1 MDDLRETLATAFTE
15 AEKETTTETS
25 ATDVSAPVAE
35 VATEV
40 VEAAPVEKAESA
52 TDVSAPV
59 EKAEDGDDKP
69 KSIEEVVAV
78 PVAKPAVDHNVDR
91 APASWKGD
99 AKKLWAELPLT
110 ARQEVIRRERDTLK
124 VLQESSQDRRQVA
137 SVQQVL
143 APHMERINRVYN
155 GDAMMAVNN
164 LLGIEKALIDG
175 DTVSKAQM
183 VARMVK
189 EFKVDIQALDS
200 ALSGQVIPEQ
210 QQQIGQFEQILNQ
223 RLAPVMTFLERQQN
237 QEAQQRQQIEQEA
250 VLSVEQMASDPEF
263 PYFDEV
269 RDEMAD
275 IIEIGRNRGVSISL
289 QDAYYKAVRMNDQTF
304 ESMNGRVSAQTA
316 TQAAL
321 SAHQAAQKAKGAA
334 VSVSGNPSG
343 IGINAGNPAD
353 LRGTIAEAFGSMGG
367 RL

>member
-15 AEKETTTETS
+15 AEKETTTETP

-40 VEAAPVEKAESA
+40 VAPAETDGNTAPAAEE
-52 TDVSAPV
+52 TT
-59 EKAEDGDDKP
+59 DDKP
-69 KSIEEVVAV
+69 ESIEKVV
-78 PVAKPAVDHNVDR
+78 PESETSDGKPAVDNRIDR

-110 ARQEVIRRERDTLK
+110 ARQEVIRREKDTLK
-124 VLQESSQDRRQVA
+124 VLQESAQDRQRVA
-137 SVQQVL
+137 SVQGVL
-143 APHMERINRVYN
+143 APHMDRINRVYK

-175 DTVSKAQM
+175 DTSSKAQM
-183 VARMVK
+183 IARMVK
-189 EFKVDIQALDS
+189 EFGVDIEALDS
-200 ALSGQVIPEQ
+200 ALSGQVSPGQ
-210 QQQIGQFEQILNQ
+210 QQANQLEQILNQ
-223 RLAPVMTFLERQQN
+223 RLAPVMTFLERQQQ
-237 QEAQQRQQIEQEA
+237 QEAQQRQQIEQNA
-250 VLSVEQMASDPEF
+250 VASVEQMASDPNF

-269 RDEMAD
+269 REEMAD
-275 IIEIGRNRGVSISL
+275 IIEIGKNRGVNISL
-289 QDAYYKAVRMNDQTF
+289 QDAYNKAVRMNDHTF
-304 ESMNGRVSAQTA
+304 ESMNGRAASQTA

-321 SAHQAAQKAKGAA
+321 HAHQEAQKAKGAA

-343 IGINAGNPAD
+343 TGVNAGNPAD